1 MMADEITT
9 TQAPES
15 GQVTREQNET
25 QKRQSVRPVVRIYEE
40 DEAWM
45 LEAEMP
51 GVTRDNVQINTEDT
65 ELTIVG
71 RKSDTAVED
80 AKVLYRESHSH
91 DYRRVFE
98 LHPSVDTSRIKARME
113 SGLLKVTLPK
123 AERVKPRSIQVTD

>member
-1 MMADEITT
+1 MADEIST
-9 TQAPES
+9 TQGPDTAT
-15 GQVTREQNET
+15 VTREQNES

-40 DEAWM
+40 GDAWM

-71 RKSDTAVED
+71 RKSDTAVDD

-98 LHPSVDTSRIKARME
+98 LHPSVDTAKIKARMDN
-113 SGLLKVTLPK
+113 GLLKVTLPK
-123 AERVKPRSIQVTD
+123 AEQVKPRSIEVTD